1 MTELENIEHV
11 NEPII
16 YRLAQIIYDFL
27 DDKIVPLNDEKQEGS
42 LLILIQINNKLFYR
56 QFKYY

>member
-11 NEPII
+11 NEPVI

>member
-56 QFKYY
+56 